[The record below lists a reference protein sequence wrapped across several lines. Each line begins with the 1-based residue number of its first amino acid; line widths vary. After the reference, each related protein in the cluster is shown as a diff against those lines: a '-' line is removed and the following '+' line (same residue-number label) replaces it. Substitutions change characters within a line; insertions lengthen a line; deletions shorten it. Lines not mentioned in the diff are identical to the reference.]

1 MNIQQTI
8 ANTKARLA
16 KEEERRREYWD
27 KVKIKKNKQWANH
40 NKWHENN
47 PTPYSIEGCEERGRV
62 LYTTKEFDS
71 LKFKFNELQECLSP
85 EEVAKKKAIEQA
97 KQNKISSI
105 GSASSSASSRSS
117 SRSSSPVASGASS
130 PVASSVISNGSMT
143 PPLSV
148 KERMKLFQ
156 RGGDSMANWEAGLAA
171 QRRANSMTRRQ
182 SNTRVPNARSNTYSP
197 SSPTGSVSVK
207 NRIRAIQGSSPSTPR
222 SPTSP
227 SSPRSPISVRNRIRE
242 EYNTKSV
249 GGKSRKNKN
258 RKNKTKKS
266 RRS

>member
-105 GSASSSASSRSS
+105 GSAYSSASSRSS
-117 SRSSSPVASGASS
+117 SPAASRASSPVASAASSPVASGASS

-148 KERMKLFQ
+148 KERMKRFQ
-156 RGGDSMANWEAGLAA
+156 KGGDSMANWTARLAA
-171 QRRANSMTRRQ
+171 QRRINETRREGIRPIRIPNVKF
-182 SNTRVPNARSNTYSP
+182 NT
-197 SSPTGSVSVK
+197 
-207 NRIRAIQGSSPSTPR
+207 SSPSTPI
-222 SPTSP
+222 SSPSTPTSP
-227 SSPRSPISVRNRIRE
+227 SSPMSVKNRIKFFENRR
-242 EYNTKSV
+242 KSV
-249 GGKSRKNKN
+249 GGKTRKNKS
-258 RKNKTKKS
+258 RKSKTKKS
-266 RRS
+266 RRN